1 MFASVEV
8 WCAVCVVACVS
19 VPLRVLAGRLRAPG
33 VLFVLIC
40 GFLWFLCFFFCV
52 FFFFPPFSLLSPFCS
67 RGCILAERQ
76 PSVATVGKIARELFP
91 GHRWHERSAVFT
103 NRWVERFLARQ
114 HGDKFV
120 IKHHRAVEDRG
131 QSHLLTLKHVS
142 DTFEAIEVM
151 FQKYNIVDRTQV
163 CRVLGVKEDREEEI
177 PSPPPPISWFA
188 HPSCRC
194 GPSTKR
200 LSLPLRRCLAIAS

>member
-1 MFASVEV
+1 MVR
-8 WCAVCVVACVS
+8 CVCGC
-19 VPLRVLAGRLRAPG
+19 LCERAPACPRWAAARAG
-33 VLFVLIC
+33 GAFYPH
-40 GFLWFLCFFFCV
+40 LWFFVVFLLFFCV
-52 FFFFPPFSLLSPFCS
+52 FFFSSPLSLLSPFLS

-177 PSPPPPISWFA
+177 PSPPPSLVLLIPAAGVDSRRNV
-188 HPSCRC
+188 CRC
-194 GPSTKR
+194 H
-200 LSLPLRRCLAIAS
+200 